1 MNVKEVATNGNSL
14 VNGNERIALPET
26 VRPAYKKFL
35 EQRLAYFTELME
47 KADTTAE
54 HELAAKIREFVHTYG
69 KNSDRGTLVSLCEAL
84 LQADKRG
91 LYRFDEQG
99 RDNLLKLFDCGDKG
113 LRVQLAHIAAGLD
126 DVDFVVKGILDGERS
141 MMNSTARKDDGKTQN
156 KGKTKDKKPLAAD
169 VAAQTKADIQEYL
182 NRYSAEAA
190 ESNSLLVGI
199 RPENIHIAAEYNGN
213 KSATF
218 TTAVDFVELL
228 GSEYCVHVKV
238 FDNEFI
244 LKLDNAHT
252 VTVGDELQLCFNLDR
267 LKIFDKISG
276 KSII

>member
-1 MNVKEVATNGNSL
+1 M
-14 VNGNERIALPET
+14 
-26 VRPAYKKFL
+26 
-35 EQRLAYFTELME
+35 
-47 KADTTAE
+47 
-54 HELAAKIREFVHTYG
+54 
-69 KNSDRGTLVSLCEAL
+69 
-84 LQADKRG
+84 
-91 LYRFDEQG
+91 YRFDEQG

-169 VAAQTKADIQEYL
+169 VAAQNKADIQEYL

-218 TTAVDFVELL
+218 TAAVDFVELL
-228 GSEYCVHVKV
+228 GSEYCVHVKA